1 MEKFLIYYGADIEIE
16 FPKIKKE
23 KIRPAFS
30 WGFYATLSKE
40 NAENNSNIV
49 NVYEVK
55 NIDKLNIKIFG
66 NYNDEYFEFTA
77 NCKQG
82 KIHLY
87 DGIITPITDN
97 KVGEVSFHTIRA
109 LDSINFLESYKVY
122 KAIK

>member
-1 MEKFLIYYGADIEIE
+1 MKKVLIYYGADIEVE
-16 FPKIKKE
+16 FPKINKK

-55 NIDKLNIKIFG
+55 NIDKLNIKIFE

-87 DGIITPITDN
+87 DVIITAITDN
-97 KVGEVSFHTIRA
+97 KVAEVSFHTIRA